1 MPSFSTNSVIF
12 DDLIMKKKLTASV
25 HAGSH
30 GDAQYRGRVTPIYPS
45 TAYDYEDVA
54 TTSYPRYGNTPNQ
67 RAVAE
72 KVAALENAEE
82 GLVFSSGLGGI
93 LTTLLSFMR
102 AGDHGIFQADLY
114 GGTID
119 ALSKKLPRFGM
130 SYTMVDGTNPESFA
144 AALRPETRVAFIETP
159 SNPTLR
165 ITDIRRVADIARSHQ
180 LISIIDNTFATP
192 VNQNPIDLG
201 IDIVAHSGTKYI
213 GGHSDISC
221 GVVVSSGVHIK
232 QISESAIHFGG
243 ALDPHTAW
251 LVERSLKTIV
261 LRVRQQN
268 ENALAVAKY
277 LSTHGSINKVHY
289 PGLDNH
295 PQHALAKSQMT
306 GGYGGM
312 LSFEVNGDA
321 HQFMGQ
327 LRLIGR
333 AISLGGVES
342 TVTSPVRTSHVKM
355 TPEERTAIGVTDNHV
370 RMSVGIEDAEDLRAD
385 LQQALS

>member
-1 MPSFSTNSVIF
+1 
-12 DDLIMKKKLTASV
+12 
-25 HAGSH
+25 
-30 GDAQYRGRVTPIYPS
+30 
-45 TAYDYEDVA
+45 
-54 TTSYPRYGNTPNQ
+54 
-67 RAVAE
+67 
-72 KVAALENAEE
+72 
-82 GLVFSSGLGGI
+82 
-93 LTTLLSFMR
+93 
-102 AGDHGIFQADLY
+102 
-114 GGTID
+114 
-119 ALSKKLPRFGM
+119 
-130 SYTMVDGTNPESFA
+130 
-144 AALRPETRVAFIETP
+144 
-159 SNPTLR
+159 
-165 ITDIRRVADIARSHQ
+165 
-180 LISIIDNTFATP
+180 
-192 VNQNPIDLG
+192 
-201 IDIVAHSGTKYI
+201 
-213 GGHSDISC
+213 
-221 GVVVSSGVHIK
+221 
-232 QISESAIHFGG
+232 
-243 ALDPHTAW
+243 
-251 LVERSLKTIV
+251 

-355 TPEERTAIGVTDNHV
+355 TPEERTAIGVTDNLV
-370 RMSVGIEDAEDLRAD
+370 RMSVGIEDAEDLIAD